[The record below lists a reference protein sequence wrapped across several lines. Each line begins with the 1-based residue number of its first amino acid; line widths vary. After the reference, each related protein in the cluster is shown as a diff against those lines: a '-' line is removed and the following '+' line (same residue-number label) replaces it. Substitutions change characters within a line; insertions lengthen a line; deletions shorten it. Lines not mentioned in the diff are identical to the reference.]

1 MIDLH
6 IHTIA
11 SSDGQHTPH
20 EIFTMAQHAGLKA
33 IAFADHNSIGS
44 VKEGIALAKAFN
56 IEFIPCLELNTFY
69 LDHDLHILA
78 YFIDYHSEELRKWLE
93 EIHAEK
99 TIQSMKRIEK
109 LNELGFVFS
118 IDDVK
123 KFSGER
129 IPTGISFLKAI
140 VSRKENRSDERIVRF
155 TDGDRSH
162 SPYVNFYRDYLRGGK
177 PAFVPLKAVET
188 VSVMKRIQNW
198 GGVPVLAHPS
208 DTGDAIILDLIK
220 EGLPGL
226 EVFSSY
232 HNHQEEEHLL
242 ALAKENNLLATAGSD
257 FHGSTIKPDVTLG
270 GIRGNSY
277 ELLEK
282 LKGAHTHLQK

>member
-44 VKEGIALAKAFN
+44 VTEGFALAKAFD
-56 IEFIPCLELNTFY
+56 IEFISCLELNTFY

-78 YFIDYHSEELRKWLE
+78 YFIDYRSEELKKWLE
-93 EIHAEK
+93 EVHEEK
-99 TIQSMKRIEK
+99 IVQSGKRIEK

-118 IDDVK
+118 MDDVK
-123 KFSGER
+123 KFSGKR

-155 TDGDRSH
+155 TEGDRSH

-177 PAFVPLKAVET
+177 PAFVPLTTVET
-188 VSVMKRIQNW
+188 VSVMKRIQQW
-198 GGVPVLAHPS
+198 GGIPVLAHPS
-208 DTGDAIILDLIK
+208 DTGDEIILDLIK

-232 HNHQEEEHLL
+232 HSPQEEEHLL
-242 ALAKENNLLATAGSD
+242 ALTKGHNLLATAGSD

-282 LKGAHTHLQK
+282 LKGARTHPQR

>member
-1 MIDLH
+1 
-6 IHTIA
+6 
-11 SSDGQHTPH
+11 
-20 EIFTMAQHAGLKA
+20 MAQHAGLKA
-33 IAFADHNSIGS
+33 IAFADHNSLGS
-44 VKEGIALAKAFN
+44 VKEGVALAKAFN

-78 YFIDYHSEELRKWLE
+78 YFIDHHSEELRHWLQ

-99 TIQSMKRIEK
+99 TIQSLQRIEK

-118 IDDVK
+118 IEDVK

-140 VSRKENRSDERIVRF
+140 VSREENRNDERIRRF

-177 PAFVPLKAVET
+177 PAFVPLQAVET
-188 VSVMKRIQNW
+188 VSVMKRIHQW
-198 GGVPVLAHPS
+198 GGIPVLAHPA
-208 DTGDAIILDLIK
+208 DTGDEIILDLIK

-232 HNHQEEEHLL
+232 HNEQEEEHLL
-242 ALAKENNLLATAGSD
+242 ALAKENHLLATAGSD
-257 FHGSTIKPDVTLG
+257 FHGSTVKPDVTLG

-282 LKGAHTHLQK
+282 LKDARTYPQR

>member
-20 EIFTMAQHAGLKA
+20 EIFTMARQAGLSA

-44 VKEGIALAKAFN
+44 IGEGVSLAGKFG
-56 IEFIPCLELNTFY
+56 IEFIPCIEFNTLY

-78 YFIDYHSEELRKWLE
+78 YFIDYRSAELTRWLE
-93 EIHAEK
+93 DIHRDKLKQAV
-99 TIQSMKRIEK
+99 QRIEK

-129 IPTGISFLKAI
+129 IPTGMSFLKAI
-140 VSRKENRSDERIVRF
+140 VSREENRGDERIARF
-155 TDGDRSH
+155 LEGDRSH
-162 SPYVNFYRDYLRGGK
+162 SPYVNFYLDYLRGDK
-177 PAFVPLKAVET
+177 PGFVPLKEVDT
-188 VSVMKRIQNW
+188 RKVMEKIKQL
-198 GGVPVLAHPS
+198 GGLPVLAHPS
-208 DTGDAIILDLIK
+208 DTGDEIILQLI
-220 EGLPGL
+220 EYGLPGI

-232 HNHQEEEHLL
+232 HNDQEEDHFLSLAEKYHLL
-242 ALAKENNLLATAGSD
+242 VTAGSD
-257 FHGSTIKPDVTLG
+257 FHGSTVKPDVTLG
-270 GIRGNSY
+270 GIRGNSDD
-277 ELLEK
+277 LLEK
-282 LKGAHTHLQK
+282 LKCAREHL

>member
-6 IHTIA
+6 IHTTA

-20 EIFTMAQHAGLKA
+20 EIFTMAQHGGLTA
-33 IAFADHNSIGS
+33 IAFADHNSLGS
-44 VKEGIALAKAFN
+44 VNEGIGLAKAFN
-56 IEFIPCLELNTFY
+56 IEFIPCLELNTLY
-69 LDHDLHILA
+69 QDHDLHILA
-78 YFIDYHSEELRKWLE
+78 YYIDYRSAELKKWLE
-93 EIHAEK
+93 ELHEEK
-99 TIQSMKRIEK
+99 IIQSVKRIEK

-129 IPTGISFLKAI
+129 IPTGLSFLKAI
-140 VSRKENRSDERIVRF
+140 VSRKENRGEERIMRF

-188 VSVMKRIQNW
+188 LSVMKKIEQW
-198 GGVPVLAHPS
+198 GGIPVLAHPS
-208 DTGDAIILDLIK
+208 DTGDAIILDLIR
-220 EGLPGL
+220 EGLTGL

-232 HNHQEEEHLL
+232 HTQKEEEHFL
-242 ALAKENNLLATAGSD
+242 ALTREHNLLATAGSD
-257 FHGSTIKPDVTLG
+257 FHGSTVKPDVTLG

-282 LKGAHTHLQK
+282 LKAARTHPRG